1 MKLFSDSHADIER
14 DAIDETHLTNN
25 NVHSLAWQTVRVD
38 LKNRASDVV
47 PASILSN
54 IDGYT
59 KAGTRNRIRPHA
71 DVLTFIRAT
80 DGADGPVRQRQ
91 NHVVECTGP

>member
-1 MKLFSDSHADIER
+1 MKHFSESHSDIER

-38 LKNRASDVV
+38 LKKRNGDFL
-47 PASILSN
+47 PKSILSN

-59 KAGTRNRIRPHA
+59 KAGTRNRIKLHA
-71 DVLTFIRAT
+71 DVLTSFRAI
-80 DGADGPVRQRQ
+80 DGVDGPVRQRQ
-91 NHVVECTGP
+91 NHVTECTRP

>member
-1 MKLFSDSHADIER
+1 MKPFRDSHSDIER

-47 PASILSN
+47 PRSILSN

-59 KAGTRNRIRPHA
+59 KAGTRNRIKSHA
-71 DVLTFIRAT
+71 YVLTFTRAT
-80 DGADGPVRQRQ
+80 DGVDGPVR
-91 NHVVECTGP
+91 